1 MIPARNSQNNIKA
14 RFLEYGRIGRIA
26 MLLTGLSGLA
36 RAQQGT
42 VYDATLSPSY
52 RGYVHDT
59 RLWIPNNVSV
69 IKGVIIIGNGALGD
83 QRNRTAETDWQ
94 ALARAH
100 DFAVMGTSLY
110 ICQSVNDVNAEVPM
124 LLADLAWYATASGHP
139 EVTNLPFVL
148 CGWSGGGQIAYGINF
163 KIPERVIAY
172 EVNKGGFYI
181 GEPLSAAALKTPAIY
196 VAGQVDSG
204 TRIANIT
211 KLFDSNRPSGGRC
224 SLAFEQNTG
233 HAEGNVNAMFF
244 TFFDHAIR
252 ARYPVGVTPLSGP
265 VTLLDLSET
274 NGWLA
279 AKPNV
284 STGLSGSV
292 FPYADYPGTKTTAGW
307 LMDADVANLY
317 RGFATYNPAVTVAP
331 VGGPLFSA
339 PQTIQFKV
347 SVDSTAF
354 PGWVTADVYD
364 GAVKLGTVNKG
375 GSMSVYAV
383 RPWGG
388 RDVTVI
394 ARDASGN
401 ERTSIPQPFVVN
413 KNAAAAWNNS
423 AGDFLWNTGSTN
435 WGGAVWTPGADA
447 VFSATGVG
455 TVTVSGTQTLA
466 DSLTSLCFDT
476 AGYKLTGGTL
486 SLPPGTSGFNVN
498 ADAEIASVIAG
509 AGNLIKSG
517 TGTLT
522 LTGGNTYYGATT
534 VNSGTLKLG
543 NGGRLGS
550 NTYVSSTLAIAQ
562 NANGTSNALTGYL
575 TLYPGANF
583 TMADAYTSTFNVNN
597 SATLSYETG
606 APPVL
611 TFDMASANQT
621 SDTLAISGGATV
633 GATLPMIVTNFLAAP
648 SVSTKTYTL
657 ITAASG
663 LGGAAKFN
671 LATKNFM
678 IGGNPYHTSLATST
692 DTAVILS
699 FEAGAAILPFYWQGS
714 IDGSWKSQNGG
725 TLNTNFTNEAAGATN
740 TLAMPSWMTNVA
752 MTASSASNLATTL
765 DQAFAINGLTFVGTG
780 SSNTAGTSIGAGSGG
795 TLQINGG
802 GITVNA
808 GSGANT
814 ISAPVTVGAA
824 QSWTNNSGN
833 PLTIGTGSI
842 NNGGFLLTVAG
853 SGNTT
858 ISGALGG
865 NGGLTQSASGTL
877 TLSGSN
883 TYTGATTINTGMLS
897 LTGSGTIGSGTVNL
911 VGGTLDLGT
920 LNITNPFSLQGGLLQ
935 NGKITLTS
943 GNYDI
948 QSGTAAWNSYL
959 YGSAGLIKTT
969 SGTASLVGTNL
980 YTGPTTIYA
989 GTLSIGWWGS
999 LASTSVVN
1007 LVGGTLDLNGVGVSN
1022 GYPLIAPVSLQGGT
1036 VQNGVVNY
1044 NGSTIDIQSGTE
1056 TLTAVF
1062 AGYGGLNKTSP
1073 GTATLAGT
1081 NTYTGLTTVT
1091 AGTLQLDGSIA
1102 GNVTVQAGGR
1112 LTGSGTIGGNLTVAN
1127 GGIAQFTDGT
1137 FAVNGSITN
1146 NGLVILSNGAHFTG
1160 TSSSF
1165 VNNGTL
1171 DIINAGT
1178 FTPPPGFQNNG
1189 VILDSSAVR
1198 VASVSKSGNTFTVR
1212 INSNTG
1218 HTYQLQYSPT
1228 LTGGTFTNIGAP
1240 QSGSTGTT
1248 LVFTD
1253 PAATGSRG
1261 FYRVVVTP

>member
-1 MIPARNSQNNIKA
+1 MQEC
-14 RFLEYGRIGRIA
+14 FCGYCRIRLIA
-26 MLLTGLSGLA
+26 LVLMGLSGLV
-36 RAQQGT
+36 RAQGT
-42 VYDATLSPSY
+42 YYDAPPTDNSGTS
-52 RGYVHDT
+52 HST
-59 RLWIPNNVSV
+59 RLWIPNHVAV
-69 IKGVIIIGNGALGD
+69 IRGAIILNGDIG
-83 QRNRTAETDWQ
+83 RTAETDWQ

-100 DFAVMGTSLY
+100 DFALMGTSQYMCTSPNL
-110 ICQSVNDVNAEVPM
+110 VRVEVPV

-139 EVTNLPFVL
+139 EVTNLPFVP
-148 CGWSGGGQIAYGINF
+148 CGWSTGGQIAYGINWL
-163 KIPERVIAY
+163 IPERVIACI
-172 EVNKGGFYI
+172 VNKGAYYVSG
-181 GEPLSAAALKTPAIY
+181 PLSAAALKTPAIY
-196 VAGQVDSG
+196 VAGQLDTG

-211 KLFDSNRPSGGRC
+211 TLFNQDRPGGGHC
-224 SLAFEQNTG
+224 ALAFEQNMN
-233 HAEGNVNAMFF
+233 HAEGNVNGVFF

-252 ARYPVGVTPLSGP
+252 ARYPAGATPLTGA
-265 VTLLDLSET
+265 VTLLDLPES

-284 STGLSGSV
+284 SSGLSGSV
-292 FPYADYPGTKTTAGW
+292 YSYGAYSGNKTTAGW

-317 RGFATYNPAVTVAP
+317 RGFASYNPAVTVTA

-347 SVDSTAF
+347 SVDSAAF
-354 PGWVTADVYD
+354 PGWVSADVYD
-364 GAVKLGTVNKG
+364 GAVKLGTVTRG
-375 GSMSVYAV
+375 GPTSVYAV

-388 RDVTVI
+388 RGVTVI

-413 KNAAAAWNNS
+413 KNSASAWNNG
-423 AGDFLWNTGSTN
+423 AGDFLWNTSSTN
-435 WGGAVWTPGADA
+435 WGGAAWTPGADA

-486 SLPPGTSGFNVN
+486 SLPGNSGFNVN
-498 ADAEIASVIAG
+498 ADAEIASVITG
-509 AGNLIKSG
+509 AGSLNKTG
-517 TGTLT
+517 AGTLT
-522 LTGGNTYYGATT
+522 LTGSNTYYGTT
-534 VNSGTLKLG
+534 VVNAGVLKLG
-543 NGGRLGS
+543 NGGNLG
-550 NTYVSSTLAIAQ
+550 NTYFPVVSGTLAIAQ
-562 NANGTSNALTGYL
+562 GANGTSNALTGYL
-575 TLYPGANF
+575 TLYTGAKF
-583 TMADAYTSTFNVNN
+583 TMADTYTSTFNVGAASL
-597 SATLSYETG
+597 SAGSG

-611 TFDMASANQT
+611 TFDIAAANQT
-621 SDTLAISGGATV
+621 SDRLAISGGVTV
-633 GATLPMIVTNFLAAP
+633 GATLPTIVTNFLAAP
-648 SVSTKTYTL
+648 SASTKTYTL

-692 DTAVILS
+692 DTAVVLS

-714 IDGSWKSQNGG
+714 IDGSWKSQTGG
-725 TLNTNFTNEAAGATN
+725 TLNTNFTNESTGASN
-740 TLAMPSWMTNVA
+740 TLALPSWMTNVS
-752 MTASSASNLATTL
+752 MTASSASNITTTL
-765 DQAFAINGLTFVGTG
+765 DQAFTIDGLTFVGTG
-780 SSNTAGTSIGAGSGG
+780 SSNTAGSSIGAGSGG

-814 ISAPVTVGAA
+814 ISAPVTIGAA
-824 QSWTNNSGN
+824 QSWTNNSSN
-833 PLTIGTGSI
+833 LLTIGTGST

-883 TYTGATTINTGMLS
+883 TYTGATTINTGTLAIS
-897 LTGSGTIGSGTVNL
+897 NAAALAGSGTVNL

-920 LNITNPFSLQGGLLQ
+920 LNFTNPFSLQGGLLQ
-935 NGKITLTS
+935 NGKITLAS
-943 GNYDI
+943 GNFDI
-948 QSGTAAWNSYL
+948 QSGTEAWNGYL

-969 SGTASLVGTNL
+969 SGTAALVGTNL

-1007 LVGGTLDLNGVGVSN
+1007 LVGGTLDLNGVGISN
-1022 GYPLIAPVSLQGGT
+1022 GYPAIAPVSLQGGT

-1044 NGSTIDIQSGTE
+1044 NGSTIDVQSGTE
-1056 TLTAVF
+1056 TSTAVF
-1062 AGYGGLNKTSP
+1062 AGYGGLNKTTSA
-1073 GTATLAGT
+1073 TATLAGT

-1102 GNVTVQAGGR
+1102 GNLTVQVGGR

-1127 GGIAQFTDGT
+1127 GGIAQFNGGK
-1137 FAVNGSITN
+1137 FAVNGVITN

-1178 FTPPPGFQNNG
+1178 FVPPPGFQNNG

-1198 VASVSKSGNTFTVR
+1198 VASVSKSGSTVTVK
-1212 INSNTG
+1212 INSNSG

-1228 LTGGTFTNIGAP
+1228 LAGGTFTNIGAP

-1261 FYRVVVTP
+1261 FYRVIVIP

>member
-1 MIPARNSQNNIKA
+1 
-14 RFLEYGRIGRIA
+14 
-26 MLLTGLSGLA
+26 
-36 RAQQGT
+36 
-42 VYDATLSPSY
+42 
-52 RGYVHDT
+52 
-59 RLWIPNNVSV
+59 
-69 IKGVIIIGNGALGD
+69 
-83 QRNRTAETDWQ
+83 
-94 ALARAH
+94 
-100 DFAVMGTSLY
+100 
-110 ICQSVNDVNAEVPM
+110 
-124 LLADLAWYATASGHP
+124 
-139 EVTNLPFVL
+139 
-148 CGWSGGGQIAYGINF
+148 
-163 KIPERVIAY
+163 
-172 EVNKGGFYI
+172 
-181 GEPLSAAALKTPAIY
+181 
-196 VAGQVDSG
+196 
-204 TRIANIT
+204 
-211 KLFDSNRPSGGRC
+211 
-224 SLAFEQNTG
+224 
-233 HAEGNVNAMFF
+233 
-244 TFFDHAIR
+244 
-252 ARYPVGVTPLSGP
+252 
-265 VTLLDLSET
+265 
-274 NGWLA
+274 
-279 AKPNV
+279 
-284 STGLSGSV
+284 
-292 FPYADYPGTKTTAGW
+292 
-307 LMDADVANLY
+307 MDADVANLY

-1127 GGIAQFTDGT
+1127 GSIAQFTDGT